1 MAIKNAL
8 ARWSRKD
15 LAFSDQAYFE
25 DAALPSGYHE
35 RYVGLCWN
43 ETSVDGALAET
54 CESVRAK
61 LHDVVGSTLLDP
73 RVGFAQRRSKDD
85 RPFIE
90 SFFRSLASRGLQR
103 LSNTTGTKTQDKQG
117 RDPAKVAVISEF
129 QLEYAAELLDSL
141 IANYNATP
149 HTSLGYRSPLQMLD
163 FYAAS
168 GRLPTRYADPN
179 SVQGLLSVRRLC
191 VVRGGYQK
199 GRRPYVNFA
208 GASYANAELAQRHD
222 LVGQPIWVINHL
234 EDDSRVALATTQEGT
249 RLGVLRAHPPWHRT
263 PHSLSIRSAINAMVR
278 NRRFSLAHGG
288 DAVTVFMEFVES
300 NAKGKMPIHPSYL
313 ELKRLLLDHAEFR
326 SGDSEVAQAK
336 ARLSRAASAN
346 DDGPQEAAGQANPT
360 AIALAPVIK
369 KQVQRA
375 TAVLP
380 PQRKAAN

>member
-117 RDPAKVAVISEF
+117 RDHLP
-129 QLEYAAELLDSL
+129 
-141 IANYNATP
+141 
-149 HTSLGYRSPLQMLD
+149 RSP
-163 FYAAS
+163 
-168 GRLPTRYADPN
+168 
-179 SVQGLLSVRRLC
+179 
-191 VVRGGYQK
+191 
-199 GRRPYVNFA
+199 
-208 GASYANAELAQRHD
+208 
-222 LVGQPIWVINHL
+222 
-234 EDDSRVALATTQEGT
+234 
-249 RLGVLRAHPPWHRT
+249 
-263 PHSLSIRSAINAMVR
+263 
-278 NRRFSLAHGG
+278 
-288 DAVTVFMEFVES
+288 
-300 NAKGKMPIHPSYL
+300 
-313 ELKRLLLDHAEFR
+313 
-326 SGDSEVAQAK
+326 
-336 ARLSRAASAN
+336 
-346 DDGPQEAAGQANPT
+346 
-360 AIALAPVIK
+360 
-369 KQVQRA
+369 
-375 TAVLP
+375 
-380 PQRKAAN
+380 